1 MTIIANFI
9 ASTIKFPREEY
20 ILDILQPEF
29 KHKNPKI
36 VVWRNKNDDKEK
48 HEFPKSFIYHQRE
61 CMSAVTLFSTHP
73 TPLMTE
79 GQTS

>member
-29 KHKNPKI
+29 KHKNPK
-36 VVWRNKNDDKEK
+36 KQFGETKKEK

-61 CMSAVTLFSTHP
+61 CMSSVTLFSTYP
-73 TPLMTE
+73 TPLITE